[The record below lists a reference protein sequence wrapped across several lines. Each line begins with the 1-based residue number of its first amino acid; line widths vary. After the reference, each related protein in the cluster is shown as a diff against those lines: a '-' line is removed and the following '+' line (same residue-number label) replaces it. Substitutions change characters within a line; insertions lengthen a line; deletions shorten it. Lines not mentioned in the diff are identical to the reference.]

1 MGNTGL
7 SQQRRQP
14 SNMSMFSLVSVNKH
28 LCLML
33 GSSALAL
40 GFNKEDTC

>member
-14 SNMSMFSLVSVNKH
+14 ANMSMFSLVSLFFFVNKQWPTPNT
-28 LCLML
+28 
-33 GSSALAL
+33 LA
-40 GFNKEDTC
+40 T

>member
-14 SNMSMFSLVSVNKH
+14 SNMSMFSLVFVNKH
-28 LCLML
+28 PCLML

-40 GFNKEDTC
+40 VFNKEDTC

>member
-14 SNMSMFSLVSVNKH
+14 ANMCMFSLVSLFFCQQAVAYTKY
-28 LCLML
+28 
-33 GSSALAL
+33 
-40 GFNKEDTC
+40 TCNIIFCSI